1 MYILP
6 DGFISNL
13 TVGLSRR
20 GIDGSDLAHGNTEGI
35 RIQGIGKERCE
46 RIIL

>member
-20 GIDGSDLAHGNTEGI
+20 GIDGSDLSLGNTGYQDSGD
-35 RIQGIGKERCE
+35 RERE
-46 RIIL
+46 V